1 MKTKL
6 LYGIFAMVLFCESA
20 CKKCYECTCTNPQSD
35 PLFGCTVEGSTVELC
50 ERNSVTGRAML
61 STRVLIKETEGYT
74 CTVK

>member
-6 LYGIFAMVLFCESA
+6 LSCIFALIVFSGSA

-35 PLFGCTVEGSTVELC
+35 PAFGCTVEGSSVELC